1 MLTVNPGPFSMSVN
15 VVLLLVAL
23 LVAAAVGGVAGRGR
37 KTGIG
42 NTLADMLIAALFAA
56 RIAFVALWFDA
67 YRGAPW
73 SMLDIRDGGFNPW
86 AGLAAALLVALW
98 QGWRHAALRRPL
110 ALGLASGA
118 LLWSGMFGAIHLMS
132 NTSLPR
138 SPLTTLAGEPAELA
152 KLAAG
157 RPIVVNLWATW
168 CPPCRR
174 ELPVLAAAQKN
185 ETWAYFVS
193 VDQGEDAST
202 VQRYLASTGLDLDN
216 VLLDRGAR
224 LGPEVGSGGLPTTLF
239 YSADGR
245 LVDTHVGQ
253 LTSGSLAAKL
263 SRLRARPQG

>member
-1 MLTVNPGPFSMSVN
+1 MLAVNLGPLALPVA
-15 VVLLLVAL
+15 VLLTMIAALVAI
-23 LVAAAVGGVAGRGR
+23 VVGHVAGRR
-37 KTGIG
+37 HKTGIG
-42 NTLADMLIAALFAA
+42 NVLSDMLLAAVLVA
-56 RIAFVALWFDA
+56 RIAFVAIWFEL
-67 YRGAPW
+67 YRSAPW

-118 LLWSGMFGAIHLMS
+118 LVWSGMYSAILLMS

-157 RPIVVNLWATW
+157 KPIVVNLWATW

-174 ELPVLAAAQKN
+174 ELPVLAAAQEA
-185 ETWAYFVS
+185 ETWAYFVFA
-193 VDQGEDAST
+193 DQGEDATT
-202 VQRYLASTGLDLDN
+202 VQRYLASAGLDLDN

-224 LGPEVGSGGLPTTLF
+224 MGPEVGSGGLPTTLF
-239 YSADGR
+239 YGADGR

-253 LTSGSLAAKL
+253 LTSGSLASKL

>member
-1 MLTVNPGPFSMSVN
+1 MLTVNPGPFSMSVD
-15 VVLLLVAL
+15 VVLLLLAL

-42 NTLADMLIAALFAA
+42 NTLADMLIAALLAA
-56 RIAFVALWFDA
+56 RITFVALWFDS

-73 SMLDIRDGGFNPW
+73 SMLDLRDGGFNPW

-118 LLWSGMFGAIHLMS
+118 LLWSAMFGAIHLMS
-132 NTSLPR
+132 NTSLPIA
-138 SPLTTLAGEPAELA
+138 PLTTLAGEPAELA

-157 RPIVVNLWATW
+157 RPVVVNLWATW

-174 ELPVLAAAQKN
+174 ELPVLAAAQKS
-185 ETWAYFVS
+185 ETWAYFVFA
-193 VDQGEDAST
+193 DQGEDAGT
-202 VQRYLASTGLDLDN
+202 VQRYLASAGLDLDN

-224 LGPEVGSGGLPTTLF
+224 MGPEVGSGGLPTTLF

-245 LVDTHVGQ
+245 LVDTHVGL
-253 LTSGSLAAKL
+253 LTSGSLAGKL